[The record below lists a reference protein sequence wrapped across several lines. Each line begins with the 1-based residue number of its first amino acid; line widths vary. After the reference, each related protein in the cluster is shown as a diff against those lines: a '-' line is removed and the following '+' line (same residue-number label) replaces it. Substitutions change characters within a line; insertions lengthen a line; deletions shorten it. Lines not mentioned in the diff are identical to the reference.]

1 MMLFMMQVE
10 KQDYGILV
18 IILKVNLEDNAEYS
32 KRIDQ
37 N

>member
-1 MMLFMMQVE
+1 MMQVE